1 MLLCI
6 LWIYTWW
13 MNFIQLWKQT
23 LAESHSNFFMTIVR
37 WSSSLIWSAGAC
49 AAIAAGFYGIF
60 TVLCSLVC
68 LDWGD
73 MGPPWSV
80 GHPVSSMSSTSSST
94 GTSYSSNGT
103 TYSSYS
109 TTTYSSG
116 SSTTTYSSTSSSAGF
131 GVGIGPFSF
140 NLG

>member
-1 MLLCI
+1 MHLMD
-6 LWIYTWW
+6 IYLVDE
-13 MNFIQLWKQT
+13 FCIQLWKHT
-23 LAESHSNFFMTIVR
+23 LAESHSNFFVTIVH

-49 AAIAAGFYGIF
+49 AAIAAGFYGSF
-60 TVLCSLVC
+60 TVLCSLVR

-73 MGPPWSV
+73 TGPLWSV
-80 GHPVSSMSSTSSST
+80 GHPISSMSSTSTST
-94 GTSYSSNGT
+94 RTSYSSNGA

-116 SSTTTYSSTSSSAGF
+116 SSTSSSAGF